1 MRPLLPA
8 FLLLAATLAGCSS
21 TPDGTPDGPAADAAP
36 TLAGFTPVPLAGLP
50 TFSAPLLVDDTRAG
64 GEPVI
69 AITHAGTVLVSSH
82 PGFTHYHP
90 SSEDPSSSAG
100 LATPFA
106 GQSYLWRSTDG
117 GATWAHIGLPGMEEG
132 PRSAGL
138 GVSDPEFTV
147 MEDGAICFTDL
158 ESLAMSSTSC
168 STDDGETWLPGNPVA
183 SGLPNDRQ
191 WLASHGDEFYFT
203 ANYFVDHH
211 LRASADKGLTWED
224 RGDVPCSGDLVA
236 RPSDGVLFAGC
247 GPGVTVSE
255 DGGWTWSEERQ
266 VPGHDTRSRSMAEP
280 AIDGAGNVWVTWA
293 EDEKTLWAAGTP
305 DDGLTWPWVIELT
318 PHFRL
323 TSTVR
328 DVETAGPVCRA
339 ASCSTDNP
347 LTNGTYVWPW
357 ISAGSEGR
365 FAVTWF
371 GSYEEE
377 PSNSQNGPWY
387 VFSALVVGADTP
399 APSVVVSRLTP
410 APIHDG
416 PICQAGTTCQVDSVQ
431 GDPNGDRRLGDF
443 FETTV
448 GLDGMLYGVWSNTHE
463 RPNDV
468 ISHVQFVRQTGGL
481 SLIADEDLGTLMPT
495 QG

>member
-1 MRPLLPA
+1 VRA
-8 FLLLAATLAGCSS
+8 FLLASLLAMAALAGCSS
-21 TPDGTPDGPAADAAP
+21 NPGSSAPDAAAAVAP
-36 TLAGFTPVPLAGLP
+36 TLPGFTPVAVADLP
-50 TFSAPLLVDDTRAG
+50 TFADPLLVDDTRAG

-69 AITHAGTVLVSSH
+69 AITHAGTVLVSAH

-90 SSEDPSSSAG
+90 SSEDPSSTAD

-106 GQSYLWRSTDG
+106 GQSYLWRSTDD
-117 GATWAHIGLPGMEEG
+117 GATWTHIGLPGREEG

-147 MEDGAICFTDL
+147 REDGAICFTDL
-158 ESLAMSSTSC
+158 ENLALSSTSC
-168 STDDGETWLPGNPVA
+168 STDDGQTWLPGNPAA
-183 SGLPNDRQ
+183 SGGPNDRQ
-191 WLASHGDEFYFT
+191 WLASYKDEFYFT

-211 LRASADKGLTWED
+211 LRASTDKGLTWED

-236 RPSDGVLFAGC
+236 RPSDGHLLVGC
-247 GPGVTVSE
+247 GPGVAVSA
-255 DGGWTWSEERQ
+255 DGGRTWSDVRQ

-280 AIDGAGNVWVTWA
+280 AVDGAGNVWVTWA
-293 EDEKTLWAAGTP
+293 EDEKTLWAAGSP
-305 DDGLTWPWVIELT
+305 DEGKTWPWVLDLT

-323 TSTVR
+323 VSTVR
-328 DVETAGPVCRA
+328 DVAKAGPVCPA
-339 ASCSTDNP
+339 ACAADNQP
-347 LTNGTYVWPW
+347 TNGTYVWPW

-365 FAVTWF
+365 IAVTWF
-371 GSYEEE
+371 GSYEEA
-377 PSNSQNGPWY
+377 PSNEQNGPWY
-387 VFSALVVGADTP
+387 VFDAIVVGAGTP

-410 APIHDG
+410 APMHEG

-443 FETTV
+443 FETTI
-448 GLDGMLYGVWSNTHE
+448 GMDGRLHGVWSNTHE

-468 ISHVQFVRQTGGL
+468 ISHVQYVRQTGGL
-481 SLIADEDLGTLMPT
+481 SLIADADLGTVMPT